1 MDLPL
6 RSTEADVACYGGLEH
21 QKNVRTCRK
30 SCLTGCS
37 LFVLR
42 ELSYVESREVGW
54 QLWRWEPVR
63 LFRGPGP
70 EPFLWTPAQV
80 ENQTIWGP
88 LEQQQ
93 LLAQKTRNLSIKR
106 VRRLSVQLKKIEQLW
121 FSDFMDVLRRHFS
134 FVGRGFSW
142 ARGPAGTAAK

>member
-1 MDLPL
+1 MDLSL

-21 QKNVRTCRK
+21 QKKNERTCRT

-42 ELSYVESREVGW
+42 ELSYEESREVGW

-63 LFRGPGP
+63 LIQGSGTRT
-70 EPFLWTPAQV
+70 L
-80 ENQTIWGP
+80 P
-88 LEQQQ
+88 LNSCTGGKPNN
-93 LLAQKTRNLSIKR
+93 LRPSGAAAQKTRNLSIKR

-134 FVGRGFSW
+134 VVGRGFSW
-142 ARGPAGTAAK
+142 ARGPAGAAAK